1 MSKVRKNKINTKKSR
16 NSSNYDEKF
25 AYRTVI
31 SSVILAGISLI
42 VSFLFNAEIITFFM
56 DQGLF
61 LSIIDII
68 IKVLAILLFC
78 IFMIVSLGNYRE
90 LVGKPLKLRSI
101 IFIFLISLLQSFRNS
116 IVFSFTLVGL
126 LLLLIYLYFIHEG

>member
-1 MSKVRKNKINTKKSR
+1 
-16 NSSNYDEKF
+16 
-25 AYRTVI
+25 
-31 SSVILAGISLI
+31 VILAGISLI

-90 LVGKPLKLRSI
+90 LIGKPLKLRSI

-126 LLLLIYLYFIHEG
+126 LLLLIYLYFIYEG